1 MTDDNNL
8 NDIFD
13 ISTREIQTRAGAH
26 KVNMYT
32 CKNQCGYATTK
43 MLKEVAACPGCK
55 YQYKIKT
62 INEAMSNVRTKSGAP
77 LRTGGNFREVNKE
90 D

>member
-1 MTDDNNL
+1 MTDNNNL

-13 ISTREIQTRAGAH
+13 ISTREIQTRAGVH

-32 CKNQCGYATTK
+32 CKNKCGYSAVK
-43 MLKEVAACPGCK
+43 ILKDAVACPGCK